1 MARSML
7 SARPCQPSTIRMNLV
22 LLTASALFATA
33 LSLPAGAADAPPA
46 PSSAP
51 TSPAPGKCLA
61 PTADRAADHA
71 CAVGLARQAETERAA
86 GRNDAALAALTR
98 ADQFSPEDL
107 RFAMARAG
115 LTLKIANALTPAGID
130 AAAKAAP
137 DDVGLALMHA
147 ELTIAKKD
155 FATAVADI
163 DRVLAKRPGAPLA
176 WEMRA
181 TANVARADF
190 DAARG
195 DVDRALRLEPRSPVT
210 LRLRGILR
218 NNSGD
223 YAGALADYQAAHML
237 APRAEDPFV
246 IGSTQFLQHQFG
258 DAAASLATR
267 APPAPDGIYW
277 RLWRYMALARLGGV
291 EPASGS
297 LGPGTQPGPGLPW
310 PGPVVD
316 YFHGSIDSA
325 TLLAAARKSQAAR
338 DLSQVC
344 EAHFYMAE
352 DSLLR
357 QRGDA
362 IALFRQAV
370 QECPKNFHEYE
381 GAVAELKA
389 AGLPS
394 TAPGPTLAAAAA
406 SAPAASA
413 AASAP

>member
-1 MARSML
+1 MN
-7 SARPCQPSTIRMNLV
+7 PSFRV
-22 LLTASALFATA
+22 ASALFAMA
-33 LSLPAGAADAPPA
+33 LSLQAGAADAPAASPPMP

-51 TSPAPGKCLA
+51 GQCLE
-61 PTADRAADHA
+61 PTTDRTANHA
-71 CAVGLARQAETERAA
+71 CAVGLARHAETERAA
-86 GRNDAALAALTR
+86 GRNDAALAALAR
-98 ADQFSPEDL
+98 ADQFWPEDP

-115 LTLKIANALTPAGID
+115 LTLKLANQLTPAGID

-137 DDVGLALMHA
+137 DDIGLALMHA
-147 ELTIAKKD
+147 ELSIAKKD
-155 FATAVADI
+155 FAAAVNDT
-163 DRVLAKRPGAPLA
+163 DRVLARRPGVVAA
-176 WEMRA
+176 YEIRA

-195 DVDRALRLEPRSPVT
+195 DVDQALRLEPKSAVT

-223 YAGALADYQAAHML
+223 YAGALADYQAAHTL

-258 DAAASLATR
+258 DAAASMATR

-291 EPASGS
+291 ERASGS

-325 TLLAAARKSQAAR
+325 TLLSAAKKSQEAR

-357 QRGDA
+357 QRSDA

-389 AGLPS
+389 AGMALTTPAP
-394 TAPGPTLAAAAA
+394 APGPV
-406 SAPAASA
+406 APPASA
-413 AASAP
+413 ASS